1 MTQASIKA
9 LRIRGLRCID
19 ELDLALDGLTV
30 LVGSNGSGKSS
41 ILEALE
47 LCRRLASGDFLS
59 SLNAIH
65 GGLASILRHGAT
77 QLSFHVQ
84 LEMTETGRAPVLTQY
99 GLGLSVTG
107 TGTGVAEVFWIEG
120 PARRTIFDR
129 GGPDEQVWNGTELVP
144 LTTIVSPKRMRAELL
159 LTELSGALAPHPAI
173 NAMRD
178 ALAGI
183 EVHLPFEVTPSWAA
197 RAHQRPSATRGSVL
211 LQPAERLAV
220 FGSNLANAFH
230 TLRNER
236 PREHWEATMDLVRM
250 GLGGH
255 IESVNT
261 RADAGG
267 GAIAIAVEIRD
278 QAELLPAYALSD
290 GQLAY
295 LCFVAMV
302 RLDAERTLLAFDE
315 PEAHM
320 HPELLVRIVQL
331 LEEMAL
337 THPVIIATH
346 SDVLLDA
353 LSDPA
358 NSIRVCELH
367 DGATRLRQLDE
378 PALHKWIE
386 RYRGVGQLRSEGH
399 LAALLTR
406 PKGPRAHTRP
416 EGPAGLSG

>member
-1 MTQASIKA
+1 MTQTRIKA
-9 LRIRGLRCID
+9 LRIKGLRCIA
-19 ELDLALDGLTV
+19 ELDLMFDGLTV
-30 LVGSNGSGKSS
+30 LVGNNGSGKSS
-41 ILEALE
+41 ILEAIE
-47 LCRRLASGDFLS
+47 FCRRLAGGDFLS
-59 SLNAIH
+59 TLNTVH

-77 QLSFHVQ
+77 EVTCEIE
-84 LEMTETGRAPVLTQY
+84 LELADRDQASALVHY
-99 GLGLSVTG
+99 RLGLSMHGLG
-107 TGTGVAEVFWIEG
+107 TAAAELFWTDDKYPAQVVVFERYG
-120 PARRTIFDR
+120 PSA
-129 GGPDEQVWNGTELVP
+129 QVWNGTELVP
-144 LTTIVSPKRMRAELL
+144 LTATAAKRMRAELL

-178 ALAGI
+178 ALAGF

-197 RAHQRPSATRGSVL
+197 RAYQRSSATRGSVL

-236 PREHWEATMDLVRM
+236 PRDHWEETMDLVRL

-278 QAELLPAYALSD
+278 QAELLPAAALSD

-295 LCFVAMV
+295 LCFVAMF
-302 RLDAERTLLAFDE
+302 RLDGERTLLAFDE
-315 PEAHM
+315 PEVHM
-320 HPELLVRIVQL
+320 HPELLVRVVQL
-331 LEEMAL
+331 FEDMAR

-353 LSDPA
+353 LTDPA
-358 NSIRVCELH
+358 SSVRVCELH

-378 PALHKWIE
+378 TALRTWMD

-399 LAALLTR
+399 LAALLADPEAR
-406 PKGPRAHTRP
+406 ERAS
-416 EGPAGLSG
+416 E

>member
-1 MTQASIKA
+1 MIASPGMTQPRLKS

-19 ELDLALDGLTV
+19 DLELAFDGLTV

-65 GGLASILRHGAT
+65 GGLASILRHGQA
-77 QLSFHVQ
+77 LVGFEIH
-84 LEMTETGRAPVLTQY
+84 LELLEAARRPIMAQY
-99 GLGLSVTG
+99 HLGLSMNG
-107 TGTGVAEVFWIEG
+107 TGTAAAEIFRINDPSAGVSLVFERDG
-120 PARRTIFDR
+120 NRA
-129 GGPDEQVWNGTELVP
+129 QVWNGTELVP
-144 LTTIVSPKRMRAELL
+144 FTATTAPKRMRTELL

-278 QAELLPAYALSD
+278 QSELLPAYALSD

-302 RLDAERTLLAFDE
+302 RLDTERTLLAFDE
-315 PEAHM
+315 PEVHM
-320 HPELLVRIVQL
+320 HPELLVRVVQL
-331 LEEMAL
+331 LEEMARS
-337 THPVIIATH
+337 HPVIVATH

-358 NSIRVCELH
+358 RSIRVCELQ
-367 DGATRLRQLDE
+367 DGATHLRQLDAL
-378 PALHKWIE
+378 ALHKWME
-386 RYRGVGQLRSEGH
+386 DYRGVGQLRSEGH
-399 LAALLTR
+399 LAALLTDPVVTER
-406 PKGPRAHTRP
+406 PT
-416 EGPAGLSG
+416 E

>member
-1 MTQASIKA
+1 MTQTRITA
-9 LRIRGLRCID
+9 LRITGLRCIA
-19 ELDLALDGLTV
+19 ELDLMFDGLTV
-30 LVGSNGSGKSS
+30 LVGNNGSGKSS
-41 ILEALE
+41 IVEALE

-59 SLNAIH
+59 TLNTVH
-65 GGLASILRHGAT
+65 GGLASILRHGAP
-77 QLSFHVQ
+77 LVGFEIR
-84 LEMTETGRAPVLTQY
+84 LELTEPGRTPVWAQYVLGMAPK
-99 GLGLSVTG
+99 GLAIA
-107 TGTGVAEVFWIEG
+107 VAEDFRIRDG
-120 PARRTIFDR
+120 YADPITIFER
-129 GGPDEQVWNGTELVP
+129 GGDQTRVWNGSELLP
-144 LTTIVSPKRMRAELL
+144 LAATAAKRMRAELL

-178 ALAGI
+178 ALAGF

-197 RAHQRPSATRGSVL
+197 RAYQRSSATRGSVL

-236 PREHWEATMDLVRM
+236 PRDHWEETMDLVRL

-278 QAELLPAYALSD
+278 QAELLPAAALSD

-295 LCFVAMV
+295 LCFVAMF
-302 RLDAERTLLAFDE
+302 RLDGERTLLAFDE
-315 PEAHM
+315 PEVHM
-320 HPELLVRIVQL
+320 HPELLVRVVQL
-331 LEEMAL
+331 FEDMAR

-353 LSDPA
+353 LTDPA
-358 NSIRVCELH
+358 SSVRVCELH

-378 PALHKWIE
+378 TALRTWMD

-399 LAALLTR
+399 LAALLADPEAR
-406 PKGPRAHTRP
+406 ERAS
-416 EGPAGLSG
+416 E

>member
-1 MTQASIKA
+1 MTQARIKA
-9 LRIRGLRCID
+9 LRIRGLRCIA
-19 ELDLALDGLTV
+19 ELDLAFDGLTV

-65 GGLASILRHGAT
+65 GGLASILRHGDT
-77 QLSFHVQ
+77 QVSFHVQ
-84 LEMTETGRAPVLTQY
+84 LEIAQASRAPVLAQY
-99 GLGLSVTG
+99 GLGLSVAG
-107 TGTGVAEVFWIEG
+107 TATGVGEFFWIEG
-120 PARRTIFDR
+120 PDRQILFER
-129 GGPDEQVWNGTELVP
+129 GGPNEQLWNGTELVP
-144 LTTIVSPKRMRAELL
+144 LTTALPPKRTRNELL

-236 PREHWEATMDLVRM
+236 PRDHWEETMDLVRL
-250 GLGGH
+250 GLGGD
-255 IESVNT
+255 IKSVNT

-295 LCFVAMV
+295 LCFVAMY
-302 RLDAERTLLAFDE
+302 RLDGERSLLAFDE
-315 PEAHM
+315 PEVHM
-320 HPELLVRIVQL
+320 HPELLVRVVQM
-331 LEEMAL
+331 LEDMAR

-353 LSDPA
+353 LTDPA
-358 NSIRVCELH
+358 SSVRVCELH

-378 PALHKWIE
+378 TALRKWMD

-399 LAALLTR
+399 LAALL
-406 PKGPRAHTRP
+406 ADP
-416 EGPAGLSG
+416 EAGEHASE